1 MYRKQS
7 AEDHNRRTGSVLQT
21 PNLRER
27 KGLFEVSFPREEKCT
42 MAVIHPVSWLG
53 PTRQRGLKEYQEGET
68 KCVYDT
74 DREKES
80 KRISREGDKSV
91 HDTATVQ
98 L

>member
-1 MYRKQS
+1 M
-7 AEDHNRRTGSVLQT
+7 HNGCHPPCKLVRT
-21 PNLRER
+21 NKA
-27 KGLFEVSFPREEKCT
+27 KGLK
-42 MAVIHPVSWLG
+42 
-53 PTRQRGLKEYQEGET
+53 KYQEGET